1 MQFQRPVMRQEQRQR
16 MSLQLIQSI
25 NLLPLTLTELKQR
38 IEEELEKNPAL
49 EAIPDKSLVSY
60 DELDAMAGHRH
71 RSSGAS
77 FDDEDSQRRFLEGVL
92 SRGES
97 LHEHLLWQLRL
108 QPLPARELEI
118 GELLVNNLDADGFHL
133 EPPETLFAP
142 LADGT
147 PGIDPQVLESVL
159 TLIQRLEP
167 QGCAVSDWRQSLL
180 VQMRQQYFDEE
191 ATHLVTDGWE
201 LLEKKKYKELASRLK
216 VSEAEIQLLLED
228 LSSLNPFPGR
238 AYSQQPP
245 AYVVPDA
252 AIGFKNGQLQLVFNE
267 EEIPV
272 LRVDDD
278 FQNSF
283 GETLADKEA
292 RSFVRQK
299 VGDAE
304 RFIQN
309 IRYRRSTLFQVCR
322 SIMEFQVEFFRRGP
336 KYLKPLTLKDVA
348 EQIEKNESTVSRVTT
363 GKFVQTEWGIYEL
376 KHFFSNAISS
386 GEYSKE
392 GVKQI
397 IKEVIAAHEAGSS
410 KKLSDQKIS
419 DLLSQRGIEIARRTV
434 TKYRLELAKEYA

>member
-1 MQFQRPVMRQEQRQR
+1 VQFQRPVMRQEQRQK

-25 NLLPLTLTELKQR
+25 NLLPLTLSELKQR

-49 EAIPDKSLVSY
+49 EAIGDKTLVSY
-60 DELDAMAGHRH
+60 DELDAMSGHRI
-71 RSSGAS
+71 RSSGSS
-77 FDDEDSQRRFLEGVL
+77 FDEEDTQRRFLEGVI

-97 LHEHLLWQLRL
+97 LHEHLLCQLRL
-108 QPLPARELEI
+108 QPLPPAHLEI
-118 GELLVNNLDADGFHL
+118 GEVLINNLDADGFHL
-133 EPPETLFAP
+133 EPPNSLFPTADGSPGVAPELLESLLETLR
-142 LADGT
+142 
-147 PGIDPQVLESVL
+147 
-159 TLIQRLEP
+159 RLEP
-167 QGCAVSDWRQSLL
+167 QGCAVADWRESLL
-180 VQMRQQYFDEE
+180 VQMRLQHFDEE

-228 LSSLNPFPGR
+228 LSRLNPFPGR

>member
-60 DELDAMAGHRH
+60 DELDAMAGHRY

-108 QPLPARELEI
+108 QPLPPETLEI

-133 EPPETLFAP
+133 EPPETLFPAK
-142 LADGT
+142 ADGT
-147 PGIDPQVLESVL
+147 PGIDPQLLEFVLV
-159 TLIQRLEP
+159 LIQKLEP

-180 VQMRQQYFDEE
+180 VQMRQQRFADE
-191 ATHLVTDGWE
+191 ASRLITDGWE

-228 LSSLNPFPGR
+228 LSSLTPFPGR

-252 AIGFKNGQLQLVFNE
+252 AIGFKNGQLQLLFNE

-272 LRVDDD
+272 LRVDGD
-278 FQNSF
+278 FQNGL

-299 VGDAE
+299 VSDAE

-386 GEYSKE
+386 NEFSKE

>member
-1 MQFQRPVMRQEQRQR
+1 

-60 DELDAMAGHRH
+60 DELDAMAGHRY

-108 QPLPARELEI
+108 QPLPPETLEI

-133 EPPETLFAP
+133 EPPETLFPAK
-142 LADGT
+142 ADGT
-147 PGIDPQVLESVL
+147 PGIDPQLLEFVLV
-159 TLIQRLEP
+159 LIQKLEP

-180 VQMRQQYFDEE
+180 VQMRQQRFADE
-191 ATHLVTDGWE
+191 ASRLITDGWE

-228 LSSLNPFPGR
+228 LSSLTPFPGR

-252 AIGFKNGQLQLVFNE
+252 AIGFKNGQLQLLFNE

-272 LRVDDD
+272 LRVDGD
-278 FQNSF
+278 FQNGL

-299 VGDAE
+299 VSDAE

-386 GEYSKE
+386 NEFSKE

>member
-1 MQFQRPVMRQEQRQR
+1 

-25 NLLPLTLTELKQR
+25 NLLPLTLNELKQR

-49 EAIPDKSLVSY
+49 EAVGDKTLVSY
-60 DELDAMAGHRH
+60 DELDAMSGHRI
-71 RSSGAS
+71 RSSGSS
-77 FDDEDSQRRFLEGVL
+77 FDDEDTQRRFLEGVI

-108 QPLPARELEI
+108 QPLPPASLEI
-118 GELLVNNLDADGFHL
+118 GELLINNLDADGFHL
-133 EPPETLFAP
+133 EPPSMLFPLTDGVACVEAELIEELLET
-142 LADGT
+142 
-147 PGIDPQVLESVL
+147 IR
-159 TLIQRLEP
+159 RLEP
-167 QGCAVSDWRQSLL
+167 QGCAVSDWRESLL
-180 VQMRQQYFDEE
+180 VQMRLQHFDEE

-216 VSEAEIQLLLED
+216 VSEDEIQALLED
-228 LSSLNPFPGR
+228 LSSLTPFPGR
-238 AYSQQPP
+238 AYSLQPP
-245 AYVVPDA
+245 GYVVPDA

-272 LRVDDD
+272 LRIDDGFQSGLGGGLVDKD
-278 FQNSF
+278 
-283 GETLADKEA
+283 A
-292 RSFVRQK
+292 RSFVKQK
-299 VGDAE
+299 VSEAE

-336 KYLKPLTLKDVA
+336 KYLKPLTLRDVA
-348 EQIEKNESTVSRVTT
+348 EQIEKNESTVSRITT
-363 GKFVQTEWGIYEL
+363 GKYVQTEWGLYEL

-386 GEYSKE
+386 SEFSKE
-392 GVKQI
+392 GVKEI
-397 IKEVIAAHEAGSS
+397 IREILSAHEAGTRAGAGT

-434 TKYRLELAKEYA
+434 TKYRLELSKEYA

>member
-1 MQFQRPVMRQEQRQR
+1 LLEFV
-16 MSLQLIQSI
+16 LVVIQ
-25 NLLPLTLTELKQR
+25 K
-38 IEEELEKNPAL
+38 
-49 EAIPDKSLVSY
+49 
-60 DELDAMAGHRH
+60 
-71 RSSGAS
+71 
-77 FDDEDSQRRFLEGVL
+77 
-92 SRGES
+92 
-97 LHEHLLWQLRL
+97 
-108 QPLPARELEI
+108 
-118 GELLVNNLDADGFHL
+118 
-133 EPPETLFAP
+133 
-142 LADGT
+142 
-147 PGIDPQVLESVL
+147 
-159 TLIQRLEP
+159 LEP

-180 VQMRQQYFDEE
+180 VQMRQQRFADE
-191 ATHLVTDGWE
+191 ASRLITDGWE

-228 LSSLNPFPGR
+228 LSSLTPFPGR

-252 AIGFKNGQLQLVFNE
+252 AIGFKNGQLQLMFNE

-272 LRVDDD
+272 LRVDGD
-278 FQNSF
+278 FQNGL
-283 GETLADKEA
+283 GETLADKGA

-299 VGDAE
+299 VSDAE

-386 GEYSKE
+386 NEFSKE